1 MQARRCWLRRA
12 KIWAQWRG
20 SRWLESFPYGNEEVQ
35 LWCYTCLVSTVHP
48 RIALTRDPE
57 LDEALRR
64 ARPLLGERK
73 PAATLAREL
82 ILRGARELLSNQ
94 GTELDRWL
102 DRRHATPARRSTEQ
116 VLAAAAKLGPPHPA
130 RPYAT
135 TQALEKQR
143 GERL

>member
-1 MQARRCWLRRA
+1 
-12 KIWAQWRG
+12 
-20 SRWLESFPYGNEEVQ
+20 VQ
-35 LWCYTCLVSTVHP
+35 LRCYTCIVSTIHP

-57 LDEALRR
+57 LDEALKR

-73 PAATLAREL
+73 PTATLAREL

-102 DRRHATPARRSTEQ
+102 DQRHATPAGRSTAQ
-116 VLAAAAKLGPPHPA
+116 VLASAAKLGAPDPA
-130 RPYAT
+130 RPYAAS
-135 TQALEKQR
+135 QALESQR

>member
-1 MQARRCWLRRA
+1 MVLHLP
-12 KIWAQWRG
+12 G
-20 SRWLESFPYGNEEVQ
+20 VDSP
-35 LWCYTCLVSTVHP
+35 P

-57 LDEALRR
+57 LDEALRC

-73 PAATLAREL
+73 PTATLAREL

-102 DRRHATPARRSTEQ
+102 DQRRATPAERSTEE
-116 VLAAAAKLGPPHPA
+116 VLAAAAKLGVPNPA

-135 TQALEKQR
+135 SQALENQR
-143 GERL
+143 SERP

>member
-1 MQARRCWLRRA
+1 MRGNLAHMAAVVWGRAARPC
-12 KIWAQWRG
+12 AQG
-20 SRWLESFPYGNEEVQ
+20 LCGATSVLHLG
-35 LWCYTCLVSTVHP
+35 LVSTVHP

-73 PAATLAREL
+73 PTATLAREL
-82 ILRGARELLSNQ
+82 ILRGARELFSNQ

-102 DRRHATPARRSTEQ
+102 DQRGATSAGRSTKE
-116 VLAAAAKLGPPHPA
+116 VLAMAAKLDA
-130 RPYAT
+130 ASRTKPYAASE
-135 TQALEKQR
+135 ALEELR